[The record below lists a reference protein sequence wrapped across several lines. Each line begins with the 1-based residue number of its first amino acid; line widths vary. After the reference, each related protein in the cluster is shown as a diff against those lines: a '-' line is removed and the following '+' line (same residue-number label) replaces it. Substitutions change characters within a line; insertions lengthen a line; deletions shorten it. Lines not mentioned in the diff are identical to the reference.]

1 MSSSTLCYVSA
12 SNCESVCGLATVGI
26 SWHANCESTTHAL
39 SHTQTR
45 TRARTHTH
53 THKMHNCDKY
63 YLLTPRH
70 LSPTYFPTRSCHY
83 YCPCEQ
89 TLTWCLS
96 ASLPC
101 MQMPVHVFLCQ
112 EMLACPSCML
122 ELTERCDLLS
132 KYLLLYQQG
141 GSWFPPLLSPSL
153 WARKLPSLEVR
164 DNFFFF
170 FWCTLTS
177 HCFWWLCG
185 ILKVSFKCACS
196 GMVSPS
202 VTDALIIQN
211 YMGKLRPFGFR
222 ALVCDWPLC
231 VWHLHYAKTRGEADL
246 ARTNKQAHLHYADLA
261 KLL

>member
-1 MSSSTLCYVSA
+1 MGAVNDELIHSVLRKCLKLWISLWLGDGWHQLACKLRIDNTRTLA
-12 SNCESVCGLATVGI
+12 HTNTD
-26 SWHANCESTTHAL
+26 THA
-39 SHTQTR
+39 R
-45 TRARTHTH
+45 TH

-63 YLLTPRH
+63 YLLSPRH

-164 DNFFFF
+164 DNFFF
-170 FWCTLTS
+170 
-177 HCFWWLCG
+177 
-185 ILKVSFKCACS
+185 SF
-196 GMVSPS
+196 
-202 VTDALIIQN
+202 DA
-211 YMGKLRPFGFR
+211 P
-222 ALVCDWPLC
+222 WPATAFDDC
-231 VWHLHYAKTRGEADL
+231 VVF
-246 ARTNKQAHLHYADLA
+246 
-261 KLL
+261 